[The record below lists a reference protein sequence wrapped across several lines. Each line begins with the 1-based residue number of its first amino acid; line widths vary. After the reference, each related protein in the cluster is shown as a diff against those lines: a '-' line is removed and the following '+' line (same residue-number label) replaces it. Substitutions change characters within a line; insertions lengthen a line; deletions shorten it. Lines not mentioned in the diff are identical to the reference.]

1 MAVRESAGVGMMDFD
16 VRYDRE
22 CGAYKVTLVRDDGAR
37 IPLMRD
43 FDSAYAAVLAV
54 QEMCTEDKI
63 KE

>member
-1 MAVRESAGVGMMDFD
+1 MMDFD

-22 CGAYKVTLVRDDGAR
+22 CGAYKVTLVRDDGAH

>member
-1 MAVRESAGVGMMDFD
+1 MDFD
-16 VRYDRE
+16 VRY
-22 CGAYKVTLVRDDGAR
+22 GAYKVTLVRDDGAH

-54 QEMCTEDKI
+54 QEMRTEDKI